1 LAPPIPRA
9 APDQGLP
16 ADLVGPVELE
26 LAKAVPTLPGPH
38 AVAGGTRWE
47 LKFDGF
53 RAALVR
59 GADTVRIWSRNKTDM
74 TLNFPE
80 IASAARIMLPPHS
93 VCDGELV
100 SWNGDRMS
108 FDRLQQ
114 RLAIGPARARAL
126 AANHPASYVV
136 FDLLAGRGADLR
148 GLGFDD
154 RRAAL
159 EALATW
165 SPPMQLSPI
174 TDDFDTAK
182 NWVNDYPGTGIE
194 GLVAKGATT
203 TYRGGFRGWQKFNSV
218 GMLAARA

>member
-1 LAPPIPRA
+1 
-9 APDQGLP
+9 
-16 ADLVGPVELE
+16 
-26 LAKAVPTLPGPH
+26 
-38 AVAGGTRWE
+38 
-47 LKFDGF
+47 
-53 RAALVR
+53 
-59 GADTVRIWSRNKTDM
+59 
-74 TLNFPE
+74 
-80 IASAARIMLPPHS
+80 
-93 VCDGELV
+93 
-100 SWNGDRMS
+100 
-108 FDRLQQ
+108 
-114 RLAIGPARARAL
+114 
-126 AANHPASYVV
+126 VV